1 MTENIEYIFPIGK
14 LSGINCLKGNMLN
27 MIKPII
33 LPLRWTYKKKK
44 RLTLHKNK
52 MSLIMKG
59 KQYFKRLNAFSH
71 A

>member
-44 RLTLHKNK
+44 TDIAQK
-52 MSLIMKG
+52 
-59 KQYFKRLNAFSH
+59 LNVINNERKTIL
-71 A
+71 